1 VPTSDGRR
9 YPDVMVHRLLQA
21 ALDLDTK
28 PETVERA
35 TGGGA
40 IQAPLRVFHRRLSM
54 RDVRC
59 GV

>member
-1 VPTSDGRR
+1 
-9 YPDVMVHRLLQA
+9 MVHRLLQA

-54 RDVRC
+54 RDVRS